1 MRKFAFA
8 ALATMTVATPAM
20 AEDGS
25 WTGGYGG
32 ITAGYNVSKSDS
44 AVTLGGAWTTSAAA
58 LQTLVVSN
66 MSVKQQT
73 KGGDI
78 GIALGYQYQTGG
90 VVFGLEAE
98 AAAIGGNA
106 VRSSGT
112 VTYSAAQNFKF
123 TNTIDPKTMIALK
136 ARLGGVVG
144 ENTLIY
150 LNGGWAW
157 VSANHAATVTA
168 SELTG
173 LGLLANGNYLK
184 QGLTSKTHNGFII
197 GGGVEHRISNNFS
210 LRLQYD
216 YTDQGDVS
224 YPTTYLPTSLNTTP
238 AYSETVSQNLR
249 VHLIRV
255 GFNYHF

>member
-1 MRKFAFA
+1 
-8 ALATMTVATPAM
+8 
-20 AEDGS
+20 
-25 WTGGYGG
+25 
-32 ITAGYNVSKSDS
+32 
-44 AVTLGGAWTTSAAA
+44 
-58 LQTLVVSN
+58 
-66 MSVKQQT
+66 
-73 KGGDI
+73 
-78 GIALGYQYQTGG
+78 
-90 VVFGLEAE
+90 
-98 AAAIGGNA
+98 
-106 VRSSGT
+106 
-112 VTYSAAQNFKF
+112 
-123 TNTIDPKTMIALK
+123 
-136 ARLGGVVG
+136 
-144 ENTLIY
+144 
-150 LNGGWAW
+150 
-157 VSANHAATVTA
+157 VTA

-184 QGLTSKTHNGFII
+184 LGLTSKTHNGFII